1 MIIRSRGYLPHIE
14 SEEGIYFATFR
25 LAGSL
30 PATLLEA
37 WHSERED
44 IIRTARNQKRELSEH
59 EKRRL
64 NYLHIERI
72 ENYLDA
78 GKGDCWL
85 ANPQVAK
92 IVADALQHFDGKRYV
107 LHSW

>member
-85 ANPQVAK
+85 ANP
-92 IVADALQHFDGKRYV
+92 
-107 LHSW
+107 SS